1 MAPLGTEVDSHVQSC
16 LGQKRPMC
24 GTSLVVQWLRLSA
37 STAENESFIPDKVT
51 KIPHIKLH
59 GKRKVQCEAFMT
71 QAKLGNS
78 QNHSHH
84 HYGYVHNGAIMQ
96 SISMAVFLWKEPA
109 NLPHNSALISLLLM
123 ILRTSPQG
131 FPSHC
136 HL

>member
-1 MAPLGTEVDSHVQSC
+1 
-16 LGQKRPMC
+16 MC

-136 HL
+136 QL